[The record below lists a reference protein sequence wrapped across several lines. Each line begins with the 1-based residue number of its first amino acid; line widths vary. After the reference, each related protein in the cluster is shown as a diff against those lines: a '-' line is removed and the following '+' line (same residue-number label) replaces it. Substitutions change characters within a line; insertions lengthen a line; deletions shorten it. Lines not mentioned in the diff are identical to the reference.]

1 MGRQTDP
8 MVKTKLY
15 LLGIG
20 VLILLVLLVGKSAE
34 PEEPKGNGEPPLAEI
49 QEEQEPEPE
58 PEPEAEP
65 EIPMPEYNGRIR
77 VLLKTD
83 EFAGEV
89 HERVRLTSDRELAVT
104 GNVPREEGAVE
115 EAYEGGVDLSFAWE
129 EGSLFLNG
137 ELLAEVPS
145 CFVISPLEEE
155 EASFI
160 SVESVNRGNGVPA
173 YEGTLE
179 VWPVEQGFV
188 LVNEVP
194 LETYLNY
201 VVPSEMPSR
210 YEKEALKAQAVCA
223 RTYAY
228 KHLQSYDY
236 PEYMAHVDD
245 SVRYQVYNNT
255 GQAEGTSQA
264 VAETADL
271 ILTSQGQ
278 PITAYY
284 FSTSCGYTGN
294 EEIWWEGSV
303 ELTPYLSGKTV
314 NESGE
319 IIDMADE
326 ETFTAFITDRDD
338 TCFDSAV
345 SWYRWETEMDVE
357 TLSQN
362 LNQVLKNRYEANP
375 EAVLTKRGRDYV
387 SRPVEDIGTIEEIEV
402 LERNEGGAVH
412 RMRIQGSR
420 RTIEITTEYNVR
432 ALLNPKGGTIHRQD
446 GTTAEGTTL
455 LPSAYFIVTPVYNE
469 EEALTA
475 FHFQGGGYGH
485 GVGMSQNAANTMAAQ
500 GKTCEDILRF
510 FYTEVQLTPI
520 PDLCYDSQ

>member
-20 VLILLVLLVGKSAE
+20 ILILLVLLVGKGTKPEKPEDTKNPPQAETPAE
-34 PEEPKGNGEPPLAEI
+34 PEAE
-49 QEEQEPEPE
+49 EEL
-58 PEPEAEP
+58 EP

-77 VLLKTD
+77 VLLKTQD
-83 EFAGEV
+83 FAQEV
-89 HERVRLTSDRELAVT
+89 HETVRLTSDRELSVK
-104 GNVPREEGAVE
+104 GSIPGEEGVVQE
-115 EAYEGGVDLSFAWE
+115 EYEGGVELSFVWE
-129 EGSLFLNG
+129 DGSLLLNG
-137 ELLAEVPS
+137 EILADTPS
-145 CFVISPLEEE
+145 CFVIGPQEEGE
-155 EASFI
+155 GALI
-160 SVESVNRGNGVPA
+160 SVESLSRGNGVPA

-228 KHLQSYDY
+228 KHLQSYGY
-236 PEYMAHVDD
+236 PEYEAHVDD

-255 GQAEGTSQA
+255 GQAESTSQA

-294 EEIWWEGSV
+294 EEIWLEGSA
-303 ELTPYLSGKTV
+303 ELTPYLQGKMV

-319 IIDMADE
+319 LLDMTDE
-326 ETFTAFITDRDD
+326 ETFRAFITDRDD
-338 TCFDSAV
+338 TCYDAPV
-345 SWYRWETEMDVE
+345 SWYRWETELDVE

-362 LNQVLKNRYEANP
+362 LNQVLKSRYEANP
-375 EAVLTKRGRDYV
+375 EAVLTKRGTNYV

-402 LERNEGGAVH
+402 LERSQGGAVH

-420 RTIEITTEYNVR
+420 QTIEVTTEYNVR
-432 ALLNPKGGTIHRQD
+432 ALLNPQGVLIHRQD
-446 GTTAEGTTL
+446 GTTAEGGTL
-455 LPSAYFIVTPVYNE
+455 LPSAYLIVTPVYNE
-469 EEALTA
+469 EEELTG

-485 GVGMSQNAANTMAAQ
+485 GVGMSQNAANTMAGQ
-500 GKTCEDILRF
+500 GKTCQEILQF
-510 FYTEVQLTPI
+510 FYTEVQLTSI
-520 PDLCYDSQ
+520 PDL